1 MEITAEQKRKIA
13 KIAKKYG
20 LKLVLLFG
28 SHVSGRARKD
38 SDFDVA
44 VLTEANKNIGDLKNY
59 NNALFTLS
67 EILKIPSQKI
77 DLTNL
82 NSANPLLSYQIIM
95 NSQLVFGN
103 KNLFDEY
110 RARAF
115 KDYIDAQPLFNL
127 EHRLIEKRQQALK
140 NLIQSNG

>member
-1 MEITAEQKRKIA
+1 MGITTEQKRKIA
-13 KIAKKYG
+13 KIAKKHG
-20 LKLVLLFG
+20 LKLVLIFG
-28 SHVSGRARKD
+28 SYASGKARKD
-38 SDFDVA
+38 SDYDVA
-44 VLTEANKNIGDLKNY
+44 VLTEENKNISDLKNY
-59 NNALFTLS
+59 NNMLFSLNK
-67 EILKIPSQKI
+67 ILEIPSQKM

-82 NSANPLLSYQIIM
+82 NNANPFLRYEIIM
-95 NSQLVFGN
+95 KGQLVFGN

-115 KDYIDAQPLFNL
+115 QDFIDAQPLFDL